1 MISCMLGYVAA
12 SIFSWIQIGD
22 AVYCDSSLEGFDF
35 ADLKS
40 HSVSARE
47 GLCIF
52 SSLNILV
59 KGAFFSWAKGLC
71 EQLQQ
76 LSLI

>member
-1 MISCMLGYVAA
+1 MQCIVT
-12 SIFSWIQIGD
+12 D
-22 AVYCDSSLEGFDF
+22 CDSSLEGFDF

-59 KGAFFSWAKGLC
+59 KGAFFPGLRDC
-71 EQLQQ
+71 VSSFSSFPSFEV
-76 LSLI
+76 LIPNGTLT